1 MSDFISKYQFFSNI
15 TSIQIEYT
23 WLNSSNIRDLVVL
36 KEKVRKIK
44 LVRNIIRF
52 EPKISWRKLKYT
64 DKQFIIV
71 WRGKTCIIEIL
82 EDNAPFNSIELNM
95 KEYIMNE
102 NEEIVAIG
110 INSLESIRSNLYVKE
125 KPEFLYRDFTN
136 YLKKITESKNRV
148 YLIADKRKFIWLQSL
163 EDVKKIKELP
173 KFCTNLQIKISN
185 RLKVHRIIELI
196 NELPK
201 NIAIVFWINN
211 YLYHFKLLYD
221 LNFISKVN
229 EFGGKIM
236 WNGIEVTAKAINNK
250 EEMSGFKNEI
260 IRSKE
265 TRRLQFQKRFE

>member
-1 MSDFISKYQFFSNI
+1 M
-15 TSIQIEYT
+15 
-23 WLNSSNIRDLVVL
+23 
-36 KEKVRKIK
+36 
-44 LVRNIIRF
+44 
-52 EPKISWRKLKYT
+52 
-64 DKQFIIV
+64 
-71 WRGKTCIIEIL
+71 EIL

-102 NEEIVAIG
+102 NGEIVAIG
-110 INSLESIRSNLYVKE
+110 INSLESIRSNLLIKE
-125 KPEFLYRDFTN
+125 NPEFLYREFTN
-136 YLKKITESKNRV
+136 YLRKITESKNRV

-185 RLKVHRIIELI
+185 RLKIHRIIELM
-196 NELPK
+196 NEHPK

-236 WNGIEVTAKAINNK
+236 WNGIEVTARVINNK
-250 EEMSGFKNEI
+250 EEMSGIKNEI
-260 IRSKE
+260 IRAKE